1 MKAKAPIRWLIALL
15 LAVAFVG
22 VSYAYVQWGPP
33 WPSST
38 TTFYVKYDNGTYD
51 TAFIEAMNKW
61 NGLSNFSFSSNTS
74 TYVDPCNSVS
84 SPDYLNSYNFSSN
97 NCDRGWGGATLAVCY
112 LWYSGSTRLD
122 TDVIFNSNRSWGVH
136 DGTTTSPYDFKR
148 VAVHEVGHALGLG
161 HETTNTAIMNPYY
174 STTIIGPQTDDING
188 LVALY
193 GGTTPTPTDQISLR
207 AYNGQYLI
215 AEGGGGDLVYAN
227 RDAIGAWEKFELVDL
242 GSNMI
247 ALKAYN
253 GQYLV
258 AEGGGGDLVYANR
271 DAIGTW
277 EKFEKIVISSSTLSE
292 IQAILEWQLE

>member
-1 MKAKAPIRWLIALL
+1 M
-15 LAVAFVG
+15 
-22 VSYAYVQWGPP
+22 
-33 WPSST
+33 
-38 TTFYVKYDNGTYD
+38 
-51 TAFIEAMNKW
+51 
-61 NGLSNFSFSSNTS
+61 
-74 TYVDPCNSVS
+74 
-84 SPDYLNSYNFSSN
+84 
-97 NCDRGWGGATLAVCY
+97 
-112 LWYSGSTRLD
+112 
-122 TDVIFNSNRSWGVH
+122 
-136 DGTTTSPYDFKR
+136 
-148 VAVHEVGHALGLG
+148 
-161 HETTNTAIMNPYY
+161 
-174 STTIIGPQTDDING
+174 
-188 LVALY
+188 VALY

-258 AEGGGGDLVYANR
+258 AEGGCGDLVYANR